1 MYKICV
7 EENESSYEQ
16 GKKCL
21 GFRKALGI
29 NWDIK

>member
-1 MYKICV
+1 MCKICV

-16 GKKCL
+16 GKNLL

-29 NWDIK
+29 N